1 MRPLIRTARITGL
14 LYLGLAVV
22 GALGFLVIRNQL
34 FVPDDATA
42 TLANLMEREALA
54 RVGVALELGIVVTQA
69 LVALWFYRLFRSVD
83 VFAAGALAGFGMV
96 NAVAILGSAAFLAT
110 ALEVALDPS
119 IAPAGDA
126 SASAQLMYVLSGN
139 LWVVGMLFF
148 GLWLIPMGRLVLR
161 SGWMPRPMGW
171 ILVVGGVA
179 YLLSAFL
186 TYLVPD
192 GQMITD
198 MLTLSTA
205 VGEFWMIG
213 YLLIVGVR
221 RGAVDGKGPE

>member
-54 RVGVALELGIVVTQA
+54 RAGIALELGIVVTQA

-83 VFAAGALAGFGMV
+83 AFAAGALAGFGMV
-96 NAVAILGSAAFLAT
+96 NAIAILGSAAFLAT

-148 GLWLIPMGRLVLR
+148 GLWLIPMGWLVLR

-213 YLLIVGVR
+213 YLLIFGVR
-221 RGAVDGKGPE
+221 RGAVEGKGSE